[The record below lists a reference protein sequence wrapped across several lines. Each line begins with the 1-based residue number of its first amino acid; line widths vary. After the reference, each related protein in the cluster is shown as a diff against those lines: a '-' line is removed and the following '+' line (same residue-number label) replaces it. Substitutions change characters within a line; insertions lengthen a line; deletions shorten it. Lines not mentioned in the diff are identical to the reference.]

1 MSARYLA
8 YKILFDI
15 EVNGNYSNMAL
26 NKYLNEAGLDDQ
38 DKGFVTELVYGIIEK
53 KRYLDYMINKV
64 SKIKVRKMQHSVK
77 LVLRMGVYQLVY
89 MDGVTDYAAI
99 NESVNIMK
107 KLDKRSDSFVNA
119 VLRNISRNLDEV
131 KDISLNTV
139 DKLAIYYSYE
149 NWIVENLVK
158 EYGFERTEA
167 ILRALSQKP
176 NIYLRVNRTKL
187 RPGQSMDYLV
197 GQIIGRLIDQG
208 LEASRVEGLEEAIK
222 VKGLKSIDK
231 HPLFREGY
239 VSVQDISSILVAKV
253 MDPKR
258 ESRVL
263 DLCAA
268 PGGKSTHIGE
278 LMENTG
284 HLISQDIFDHKIK
297 LMNTY
302 ARRLGLNNMEARLGD
317 ALVLNDDYIGKFDYV
332 LCDVPC
338 SGMGIVRRKPEI
350 KYKKEEEVENLP
362 DLQYQI
368 LENAS
373 SYLKEGGILIYS
385 TCTIFKQENTDVVDR
400 FLANHKDYELD
411 DLGSVKEFLGI
422 GDKGLVKILPDRY
435 EMDGF
440 FICRMK
446 KI

>member
-38 DKGFVTELVYGIIEK
+38 DKGFVTELVYGILEK

-64 SKIKVRKMQHSVK
+64 SKIKVRKMQHPVK

-89 MDGVTDYAAI
+89 MDGVADYAAI

-107 KLDKRSDSFVNA
+107 KLDKRSASFVNA
-119 VLRNISRNLDEV
+119 ILRNISRNLDEV

-149 NWIVENLVK
+149 KWIVENLVK
-158 EYGFERTEA
+158 EYGFERTEE

-297 LMNTY
+297 LMDTY
-302 ARRLGLNNMEARLGD
+302 ARRLGLNNMEAGLGD

-350 KYKKEEEVENLP
+350 KYKKEDEVENLP

-385 TCTIFKQENTDVVDR
+385 TCTIFRQENMEVVDR

-422 GDKGLVKILPDRY
+422 GDKGLVKILPDQY
-435 EMDGF
+435 DMDGF

>member
-26 NKYLNEAGLDDQ
+26 NKYLNEDGLDDQ
-38 DKGFVTELVYGIIEK
+38 DKSFVTELVYGIIEK

-77 LVLRMGVYQLVY
+77 LVLKMGVYQLVY
-89 MDGVTDYAAI
+89 MDGMTDYAAI

-107 KLDKRSDSFVNA
+107 KLDKRSASFVNA

-350 KYKKEEEVENLP
+350 KYKEEEEVLNLP

-400 FLANHKDYELD
+400 FLNNHKDYELD

-440 FICRMK
+440 FISRMK

>member
-107 KLDKRSDSFVNA
+107 KLDKRSASFVNA

-400 FLANHKDYELD
+400 FLNNHKDFDLD
-411 DLGSVKEFLGI
+411 DLGPIKEFLGI
-422 GDKGLVKILPDRY
+422 GDKSLVKILPDRY

-440 FICRMK
+440 FISRMK

>member
-53 KRYLDYMINKV
+53 KRYLDYMINKM

-89 MDGVTDYAAI
+89 MDGVTDYATI

-107 KLDKRSDSFVNA
+107 KLDKRSASFVNA

-197 GQIIGRLIDQG
+197 CQIIGRLIDQG

-400 FLANHKDYELD
+400 FLNNHKDYELD
-411 DLGSVKEFLGI
+411 DLGTIKEFLGI

-440 FICRMK
+440 FISRMK

>member
-26 NKYLNEAGLDDQ
+26 NKYLNEDGLDDQ

-107 KLDKRSDSFVNA
+107 KLDKRSASFVNA

-253 MDPKR
+253 MNPKR

-297 LMNTY
+297 LMNIY
-302 ARRLGLNNMEARLGD
+302 AERLGLKNMEAKLGD
-317 ALVLNDDYIGKFDYV
+317 ALVLNEDYIGKFDYV

-400 FLANHKDYELD
+400 FLNNHKDFDLD
-411 DLGSVKEFLGI
+411 DLGPIKEFLGI

>member
-15 EVNGNYSNMAL
+15 EVNENYSNMAL

-64 SKIKVRKMQHSVK
+64 SKIKVRKMQHPVK

-107 KLDKRSDSFVNA
+107 KLDKRSASFVNA

-422 GDKGLVKILPDRY
+422 GDKGLVKILPDQY

>member
-38 DKGFVTELVYGIIEK
+38 DKGFVTELVYGILEK

-64 SKIKVRKMQHSVK
+64 SKIKVRKMQHPVK

-89 MDGVTDYAAI
+89 MDGVADYAAI

-107 KLDKRSDSFVNA
+107 KLDKRSASFVNA
-119 VLRNISRNLDEV
+119 ILRNISRNLDEV

-149 NWIVENLVK
+149 KWIVENLVK
-158 EYGFERTEA
+158 EYGFERTEE

-385 TCTIFKQENTDVVDR
+385 TCTIFRQENMEVVDR

-422 GDKGLVKILPDRY
+422 GDKGLVKILPDQY

>member
-107 KLDKRSDSFVNA
+107 KLDKRSASFVNA

-253 MDPKR
+253 MNPKR

-297 LMNTY
+297 LMNIY
-302 ARRLGLNNMEARLGD
+302 AERLGLKNMEAKLGD
-317 ALVLNDDYIGKFDYV
+317 ALVLNEDYIGKFDYV

-400 FLANHKDYELD
+400 FLNNHKDFDLD
-411 DLGSVKEFLGI
+411 DLGPIKEFLGI

>member
-38 DKGFVTELVYGIIEK
+38 DKGFVTELVYGILEK

-64 SKIKVRKMQHSVK
+64 SKIKVRKMQHPVK

-89 MDGVTDYAAI
+89 MDGVADYAAI

-107 KLDKRSDSFVNA
+107 KLDKRSASFVNA
-119 VLRNISRNLDEV
+119 ILRNISRNLDEV

-149 NWIVENLVK
+149 KWIVENLVK
-158 EYGFERTEA
+158 EYGFERTEE

-302 ARRLGLNNMEARLGD
+302 ARRLGLNNMEAGLGD

-350 KYKKEEEVENLP
+350 KYKKEDEVENLP

-385 TCTIFKQENTDVVDR
+385 TCTIFRQENMEVVDR

-422 GDKGLVKILPDRY
+422 GDKGLVKILPDQY

>member
-107 KLDKRSDSFVNA
+107 KLDKRSASFVNA

-208 LEASRVEGLEEAIK
+208 LEASRVGGLEEAIK

-362 DLQYQI
+362 VLQYQI

-400 FLANHKDYELD
+400 FLNNHKDFDLD
-411 DLGSVKEFLGI
+411 DLGPIKEFLGI

-440 FICRMK
+440 FISRMK

>member
-107 KLDKRSDSFVNA
+107 KLDKRSASFVNA

-187 RPGQSMDYLV
+187 RPRQSMDYLV

-400 FLANHKDYELD
+400 FLNNHKDFDLD
-411 DLGSVKEFLGI
+411 DLGPIKEFLGI
-422 GDKGLVKILPDRY
+422 GDKSLVKILPDRY

-440 FICRMK
+440 FISRMK

>member
-64 SKIKVRKMQHSVK
+64 SKINVRKMQHPVK

-107 KLDKRSDSFVNA
+107 KLDKRSASFVNA

-253 MDPKR
+253 MNPKR

-297 LMNTY
+297 LMNIY
-302 ARRLGLNNMEARLGD
+302 AERLGLKNMEAKLGD
-317 ALVLNDDYIGKFDYV
+317 ALVLNEDYIGKFDYV

-400 FLANHKDYELD
+400 FLNNHKDYELD
-411 DLGSVKEFLGI
+411 DLGPIKEFLGI

>member
-64 SKIKVRKMQHSVK
+64 SKIKVRKMQHPVK

-107 KLDKRSDSFVNA
+107 KLDKRSASFVNA

-253 MDPKR
+253 MNPKR

-350 KYKKEEEVENLP
+350 KYKKEEEVLNLP

-400 FLANHKDYELD
+400 FLNNHKDFDLD
-411 DLGSVKEFLGI
+411 DLGSIKEFLGI

>member
-64 SKIKVRKMQHSVK
+64 SKIKVRKMQHPVK

-107 KLDKRSDSFVNA
+107 KLDKRSASFVNA

-350 KYKKEEEVENLP
+350 KYKKEDEVENLP

-385 TCTIFKQENTDVVDR
+385 TCTIFRQENMEVVDR

-422 GDKGLVKILPDRY
+422 GDKGLVKILPDQY

-440 FICRMK
+440 FISRMK

>member
-107 KLDKRSDSFVNA
+107 KLDKRSASFVNA

-253 MDPKR
+253 MNTKR

-297 LMNTY
+297 LMNIY
-302 ARRLGLNNMEARLGD
+302 AERLGLKNMEAKLGD
-317 ALVLNDDYIGKFDYV
+317 ALVLNEDYVGKFDYV

-400 FLANHKDYELD
+400 FLNNHKDFDLD
-411 DLGSVKEFLGI
+411 DLGPIKEFLGI

>member
-107 KLDKRSDSFVNA
+107 KLDKRSASFVNA

-197 GQIIGRLIDQG
+197 GQIIGRIIDQG

-284 HLISQDIFDHKIK
+284 HLISQDIFYHKIK

-400 FLANHKDYELD
+400 FLNNHKDYELD

>member
-64 SKIKVRKMQHSVK
+64 SKIKVRKMQHPVK
-77 LVLRMGVYQLVY
+77 LVLRMGAYQLVY
-89 MDGVTDYAAI
+89 MDGVADYAAI

-107 KLDKRSDSFVNA
+107 KLDKRSASFVNA

-167 ILRALSQKP
+167 ILRGLSQKP

-350 KYKKEEEVENLP
+350 KYKKEEEVLNLP

-400 FLANHKDYELD
+400 FLNNHKDYELD

>member
-107 KLDKRSDSFVNA
+107 KLDKRSASFVNA

-187 RPGQSMDYLV
+187 RPGQSMDYLLC
-197 GQIIGRLIDQG
+197 QIIGSIID
-208 LEASRVEGLEEAIK
+208 
-222 VKGLKSIDK
+222 
-231 HPLFREGY
+231 H
-239 VSVQDISSILVAKV
+239 
-253 MDPKR
+253 
-258 ESRVL
+258 
-263 DLCAA
+263 
-268 PGGKSTHIGE
+268 
-278 LMENTG
+278 
-284 HLISQDIFDHKIK
+284 
-297 LMNTY
+297 
-302 ARRLGLNNMEARLGD
+302 
-317 ALVLNDDYIGKFDYV
+317 
-332 LCDVPC
+332 
-338 SGMGIVRRKPEI
+338 
-350 KYKKEEEVENLP
+350 
-362 DLQYQI
+362 
-368 LENAS
+368 
-373 SYLKEGGILIYS
+373 
-385 TCTIFKQENTDVVDR
+385 
-400 FLANHKDYELD
+400 
-411 DLGSVKEFLGI
+411 
-422 GDKGLVKILPDRY
+422 
-435 EMDGF
+435 
-440 FICRMK
+440 
-446 KI
+446 

>member
-107 KLDKRSDSFVNA
+107 KLDKRSASFVNA

-197 GQIIGRLIDQG
+197 GQIIGRIIDQG

-253 MDPKR
+253 MNPKR

-385 TCTIFKQENTDVVDR
+385 TCTIFRQENMEVVDR

-422 GDKGLVKILPDRY
+422 GDKDLVKILPDRY

>member
-64 SKIKVRKMQHSVK
+64 SKIKVRKMQHPVK

-107 KLDKRSDSFVNA
+107 KLDKRSASFVNA

-149 NWIVENLVK
+149 KWIVENLVK

-253 MDPKR
+253 MNPKR

-297 LMNTY
+297 LMNIY
-302 ARRLGLNNMEARLGD
+302 AERLGLKNMEAKLGD
-317 ALVLNDDYIGKFDYV
+317 ALVLNEDYIGKFDYV

-400 FLANHKDYELD
+400 FLNNHKDFDLD
-411 DLGSVKEFLGI
+411 DLGPIKEFLGI

>member
-64 SKIKVRKMQHSVK
+64 SKIKIRKMQHPVK

-107 KLDKRSDSFVNA
+107 KLDKRSASFVNA

-158 EYGFERTEA
+158 EYGFERIEA

-350 KYKKEEEVENLP
+350 KYKKEEEVLNLP

-400 FLANHKDYELD
+400 FLKNHKDYELD
-411 DLGSVKEFLGI
+411 DLGPIKVFLGI

>member
-64 SKIKVRKMQHSVK
+64 SKIKVRKMQHPVK

-107 KLDKRSDSFVNA
+107 KLDKRSASFVNA

-253 MDPKR
+253 MNPKR

-350 KYKKEEEVENLP
+350 KYKKEEEVLNLP

-373 SYLKEGGILIYS
+373 SYLKEGGIFIYS
-385 TCTIFKQENTDVVDR
+385 TCTIFRQENMEVVDR

>member
-38 DKGFVTELVYGIIEK
+38 DKGFVTELIYGIIEK

-64 SKIKVRKMQHSVK
+64 SKIKVRKMQHPVK

-107 KLDKRSDSFVNA
+107 KLDKRSASFVNA

-350 KYKKEEEVENLP
+350 KYKKEDEVENLP

-385 TCTIFKQENTDVVDR
+385 TCTIFRQENMEVVDR

-422 GDKGLVKILPDRY
+422 GDKGLVKILPDQY

>member
-89 MDGVTDYAAI
+89 MDGVTNYAAI

-107 KLDKRSDSFVNA
+107 KLDKRSASFVNA

-302 ARRLGLNNMEARLGD
+302 AERLGLKNMEAKLGD

-350 KYKKEEEVENLP
+350 KYKKEDEVENLP
-362 DLQYQI
+362 NLQYQI

-400 FLANHKDYELD
+400 FLNNHKDFDLD
-411 DLGSVKEFLGI
+411 DLGPIKEFLGI
-422 GDKGLVKILPDRY
+422 GDMGLVKILPDRY

>member
-64 SKIKVRKMQHSVK
+64 SKIKVRKMQHPVK

-107 KLDKRSDSFVNA
+107 KLDKRSASFVNA

-302 ARRLGLNNMEARLGD
+302 AERLGLKNMEAKLGD

-350 KYKKEEEVENLP
+350 KYKKEDEVENLP

-385 TCTIFKQENTDVVDR
+385 TCTIFRQENMEVVDR

-422 GDKGLVKILPDRY
+422 GDKGLVKILPDQY

>member
-1 MSARYLA
+1 MSARYIA

-15 EVNGNYSNMAL
+15 EVNENYSNMAL
-26 NKYLNEAGLDDQ
+26 NKFLNEADLDDQ
-38 DKGFVTELVYGIIEK
+38 DKGFVTELVYGILER

-77 LVLRMGVYQLVY
+77 LVLRMGTYQLVH
-89 MDGVTDYAAI
+89 MDGVADYAAI
-99 NESVNIMK
+99 NESVNLIK
-107 KLDKRSDSFVNA
+107 KLDKRSASFVNA
-119 VLRNISRNLDEV
+119 VLRNISRSLD
-131 KDISLNTV
+131 DIKSIRLNTV
-139 DKLAIYYSYE
+139 DNLAIYYSYE
-149 NWIVENLVK
+149 KWIVEGLVK

-167 ILRALSQKP
+167 ILSALSQKP
-176 NIYLRVNRTKL
+176 SIYLRVNRTKL
-187 RPGQSMDYLV
+187 RPGQSMDDLV
-197 GQIIGRLIDQG
+197 GKIVEDLRGQG
-208 LEASRVEGLEEAIK
+208 LETSRIDGIEEAIK

-239 VSVQDISSILVAKV
+239 VSVQDLSSMLVARI

-284 HLISQDIFDHKIK
+284 QVISQDIFDHKIK

-302 ARRLGLNNMEARLGD
+302 ARRLGLKNMEARLGD
-317 ALVLNDDYIGKFDYV
+317 ALVLNEGYIGKFDYV

-350 KYKKEEEVENLP
+350 KYKKEEEVLDLP
-362 DLQYQI
+362 GLQYQI

-373 SYLKEGGILIYS
+373 AYLREGGQIIYS
-385 TCTIFKQENTDVVDR
+385 TCTIFRQENMYVVDK
-400 FLANHKDYELD
+400 FLANHKDFSLD
-411 DLGSVKEFLGI
+411 KLGSIKEFLGL
-422 GDKGLVKILPDRY
+422 GDKAIVKILPDQY

>member
-107 KLDKRSDSFVNA
+107 KLDKRSASFVNA

-253 MDPKR
+253 MNPKR

-297 LMNTY
+297 LMNIY
-302 ARRLGLNNMEARLGD
+302 AERLGLKNMEAKLGD
-317 ALVLNDDYIGKFDYV
+317 ALVLNEDYVGKFDYV

-400 FLANHKDYELD
+400 FLNNHKDYELD
-411 DLGSVKEFLGI
+411 DLGPIKEFLGI

>member
-107 KLDKRSDSFVNA
+107 KLDKRSASFVNA

-197 GQIIGRLIDQG
+197 GQIIGRIIDQG

-253 MDPKR
+253 MNPKR

-350 KYKKEEEVENLP
+350 KYKKEEEVLNLP

-385 TCTIFKQENTDVVDR
+385 TCTIFRQENMEVVDR
-400 FLANHKDYELD
+400 FLANHKDFDLD

-422 GDKGLVKILPDRY
+422 GDKDLVKILPDRY

>member
-1 MSARYLA
+1 MP
-8 YKILFDI
+8 
-15 EVNGNYSNMAL
+15 
-26 NKYLNEAGLDDQ
+26 
-38 DKGFVTELVYGIIEK
+38 
-53 KRYLDYMINKV
+53 
-64 SKIKVRKMQHSVK
+64 
-77 LVLRMGVYQLVY
+77 
-89 MDGVTDYAAI
+89 
-99 NESVNIMK
+99 
-107 KLDKRSDSFVNA
+107 

-197 GQIIGRLIDQG
+197 CQIIGRLIDQG

-400 FLANHKDYELD
+400 FLNNHKDYELD
-411 DLGSVKEFLGI
+411 DLGTIKEFLGI

-440 FICRMK
+440 FISRMK

>member
-64 SKIKVRKMQHSVK
+64 SKIKVRKMQHPVK

-107 KLDKRSDSFVNA
+107 KLDKRSASFVNA

-222 VKGLKSIDK
+222 VKGLKSIYK

-297 LMNTY
+297 LMNIY
-302 ARRLGLNNMEARLGD
+302 AKRLGLNNMGARLGD

-400 FLANHKDYELD
+400 FLNNHKDFDLD
-411 DLGSVKEFLGI
+411 DLGPIKEFLGI

>member
-107 KLDKRSDSFVNA
+107 KLDKRSASFVNA

-302 ARRLGLNNMEARLGD
+302 AERLGLKNMEAKLGD
-317 ALVLNDDYIGKFDYV
+317 ALVLNEDYIGKFDYV

-350 KYKKEEEVENLP
+350 KYKKEDEVENLP

-400 FLANHKDYELD
+400 FLNNHKDFDLD
-411 DLGSVKEFLGI
+411 DLGPIKEFLGI

-440 FICRMK
+440 FISRMK

>member
-15 EVNGNYSNMAL
+15 EVNENYSNMAL

-107 KLDKRSDSFVNA
+107 KLDKRSASFVNA

-297 LMNTY
+297 LMNIY
-302 ARRLGLNNMEARLGD
+302 AERLGLKNMEAKLGD
-317 ALVLNDDYIGKFDYV
+317 ALVLNEDYIGKFDYV

-400 FLANHKDYELD
+400 FLNNHKDFDLD
-411 DLGSVKEFLGI
+411 DLGPIKEFLGI

>member
-64 SKIKVRKMQHSVK
+64 SKIKVRKMQHPVK

-107 KLDKRSDSFVNA
+107 KLDKRSASFVNA

-197 GQIIGRLIDQG
+197 GQIIGRIIDQG

-317 ALVLNDDYIGKFDYV
+317 ALVLNEDYIGKFDYV

-350 KYKKEEEVENLP
+350 KYKKEEEVLNLP

-400 FLANHKDYELD
+400 FLNNHKDYELD

>member
-107 KLDKRSDSFVNA
+107 KLDKRSASFVNA

-197 GQIIGRLIDQG
+197 GQIIGRIIDQG

-253 MDPKR
+253 MNPKR

-350 KYKKEEEVENLP
+350 KYKKEEEAPNLP

-385 TCTIFKQENTDVVDR
+385 TCTIFRQENMEVVDR

-422 GDKGLVKILPDRY
+422 GDKDLVKILPDRY